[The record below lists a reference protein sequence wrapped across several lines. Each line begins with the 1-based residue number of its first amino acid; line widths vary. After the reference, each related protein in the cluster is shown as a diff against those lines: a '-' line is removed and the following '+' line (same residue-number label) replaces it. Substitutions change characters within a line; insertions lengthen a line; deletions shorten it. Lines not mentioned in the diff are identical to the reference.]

1 MKKYLW
7 FVLVALIVCL
17 VAFFAYMR
25 LAPSVQRPSDDQPA
39 TSTPTLPEE
48 KPGIKDLIEITRP
61 ASATLV
67 ESPLLIKGRAR
78 GTWFF
83 EASFPIKLVDGNGN
97 LLGSTIATAET
108 DWMTTEFVPFTANL
122 TFTLPS
128 TTTGMLIFEKDNPSG
143 LPEHAAE
150 FRMPVRLEV
159 QETAVKLFYY
169 KPQADQ
175 DASGNILCSRQGLV
189 SVSRTIPKTATP
201 IQDVIRE
208 LLKGQLTPE
217 EKQQGITTE
226 FPLSGVTLKGATLKE
241 GILTLEFTDPNNRT
255 SGGSC
260 RAGILWHQIEATA
273 KQFEGV
279 QTVVFKPESLFQP

>member
-7 FVLVALIVCL
+7 LVLVALIVCL

-25 LAPSVQRPSDDQPA
+25 LAPSVQLPSDDQSA

-61 ASATLV
+61 ASAALV

-128 TTTGMLIFEKDNPSG
+128 TTTGVLIFEKDNPSG
-143 LPEHAAE
+143 LPEYAAE
-150 FRMPVRLEV
+150 FRMPIRLEV
-159 QETAVKLFYY
+159 QETPIKLFYY
-169 KPQADQ
+169 NPQADQ
-175 DASGNILCSRQGLV
+175 DTAGNLLCSRQGLV
-189 SVSRTIPKTATP
+189 SVSRAIPKTATP

-260 RAGILWHQIEATA
+260 RASVLWHQIEATA

-279 QTVVFKPESLFQP
+279 RTVMFKPESLFQP